1 MFGLANIFS
10 PRLGLHA
17 NVIIHVSLL
26 SFIAFGL
33 AKEPVNGRLILT
45 AKAMKNKQVHK
56 RVHDEA
62 QRTSTFEAIYFR
74 APKSLRRNDIYYIGC
89 PLGV

>member
-17 NVIIHVSLL
+17 NVIIHVSLS

-56 RVHDEA
+56 RV
-62 QRTSTFEAIYFR
+62 TK
-74 APKSLRRNDIYYIGC
+74 PKGPLRLRLYI
-89 PLGV
+89 LGLRKA